1 MTWNLPPNR
10 GATGLSPNK
19 SKAMPRRRST
29 RIRWTPLGKERLRGC
44 FLSKTLKSWKKPQ
57 VFDFLNAKPNQMWT
71 SYFFVCPTICNT
83 EVFWAWINSQGKCA
97 AQFFF
102 PRLNRCT
109 PLGPNWTHPKLGA
122 LRDLR
127 ILDFTVQ
134 AKFRRPLLKG
144 PSELHWSTNENR
156 VICPP
161 HILSFLSFL
170 SSFLTQW

>member
-1 MTWNLPPNR
+1 MESPPQPRCNR
-10 GATGLSPNK
+10 AVTKQIKGNATPKKHTNPMN
-19 SKAMPRRRST
+19 A
-29 RIRWTPLGKERLRGC
+29 
-44 FLSKTLKSWKKPQ
+44 SWKGT
-57 VFDFLNAKPNQMWT
+57 VEGL
-71 SYFFVCPTICNT
+71 FFV
-83 EVFWAWINSQGKCA
+83 EDSQKLKKTSSIRFLECKAKSNVNFLFLCLSNNLQHRGVLGMNQLTGKVCSTV
-97 AQFFF
+97 FFF

-127 ILDFTVQ
+127 ILEVTVQ

>member
-1 MTWNLPPNR
+1 MESPPQPRCNR
-10 GATGLSPNK
+10 AVTKQIKGNATPKKHTNPMNASWKGTVEGL
-19 SKAMPRRRST
+19 
-29 RIRWTPLGKERLRGC
+29 

-156 VICPP
+156 LICPP
-161 HILSFLSFL
+161 HILSFLS
-170 SSFLTQW
+170 SFLTQW